1 MEQQIKTD
9 YESGDS
15 TLVIAKRY
23 NCSTSKITRILKK
36 LGVKL
41 RNASEAAKIA
51 LESGRSINPTKGKT
65 HSEESKEKMS
75 KNKEEYRA
83 TLSEEE
89 RQKIKDQAKTKWDQ
103 KSDAEKRQMQT
114 KAGQALRL
122 AGKKGS
128 KAENYLVEALKGAGY
143 VVEHHNKQLM
153 AGEFEIDILLPELS
167 VVIELDGPQH
177 FLPVF
182 GEDRLAKTKISD
194 QTKNGVLIASG
205 YKIIRVKYLATKF
218 NKTVGR
224 NMFEAVQ
231 KTLQGKL
238 EKLNYVEF

>member
-75 KNKEEYRA
+75 KNKEGYWA
-83 TLSEEE
+83 TLSDEE

-128 KAENYLVEALKGAGY
+128 KAENYLVEALKNAGY
-143 VVEHHNKQLM
+143 IVEHHNKQLM

-205 YKIIRVKYLATKF
+205 YKVIRVKYIATKF

-231 KTLQGKL
+231 KTLKGKL